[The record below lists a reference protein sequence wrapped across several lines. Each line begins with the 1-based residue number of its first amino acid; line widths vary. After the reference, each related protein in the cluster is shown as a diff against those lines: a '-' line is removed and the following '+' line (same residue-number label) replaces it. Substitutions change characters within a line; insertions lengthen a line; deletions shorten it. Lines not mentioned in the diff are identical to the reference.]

1 MYLDVRKILLEK
13 SAHLCPAYLSRG
25 VYLLI
30 YKIKLDVSLDVRSF
44 VLHQD
49 AHLDARK
56 MSVRS

>member
-1 MYLDVRKILLEK
+1 MYLDVRKILLEN
-13 SAHLCPAYLSRG
+13 SAHLCLAYLSRC

-30 YKIKLDVSLDVRSF
+30 YKIKSDMSLDVRSF

-56 MSVRS
+56 MSIQG